1 MNISPENVISIAG
14 LYLALIGLLGS
25 YFFVSLGQWLNGVFA
40 TQSKWRIL
48 KGRPDPGVW
57 EKKLECYFESRQSA
71 SPATWVAWAAVTLFQ
86 LVLFF
91 FIYRLYCNSSQ
102 ASASVIGFYVVLPCA
117 IFLGVY
123 LLLSIAMLVIG
134 YGKAKSVFG
143 EAAQEL

>member
-25 YFFVSLGQWLNGVFA
+25 YFFVSLGQWLNGVLA

-48 KGRPDPGVW
+48 RARQDAALW

-91 FIYRLYCNSSQ
+91 FIYRLYCNSGRT
-102 ASASVIGFYVVLPCA
+102 SAPVIGVYVVLPCA

-134 YGKAKSVFG
+134 YRKAKSVFT
-143 EAAQEL
+143 EAAQQL